1 MQALPADVK
10 VPVNRGKMSFEIWF
24 ISFIFSFQNEKER
37 NMNKKHQI
45 ITDQE
50 GKPLFALI
58 PYEEYLMLQKQMN
71 ETRTASTGGSLLSE
85 DGLRIS
91 LPHAPGE
98 HIDLVRLVDYC
109 VRTHQVSMGA
119 DDDLDEVR
127 KEYGESFP
135 VNMRTQALANFD
147 ARQLGSLD
155 PLIRA
160 KFLSKN
166 SPYRNTMQATTEVVN
181 ALVSTGIFVPT
192 KRKFD
197 FYRPVNALD
206 FNVEA
211 AKEFLAGKPAV
222 KDPIKPYF
230 WYKSPLDK
238 DGD

>member
-1 MQALPADVK
+1 
-10 VPVNRGKMSFEIWF
+10 
-24 ISFIFSFQNEKER
+24 
-37 NMNKKHQI
+37 MNKKHQI
-45 ITDQE
+45 ISDQN

-58 PYEEYLMLQKQMN
+58 PYEEYVMLQKNLN
-71 ETRTASTGGSLLSE
+71 ERPAAQAVSALLSE

-91 LPHAPGE
+91 LPNAPGE

-109 VRTHQVSMGA
+109 VRTHQECMGS
-119 DDDLDEVR
+119 DDDFDEVR

-135 VNMRTQALANFD
+135 VNMRAQALANFD
-147 ARQLGSLD
+147 ARQMGSLD

-181 ALVSTGIFVPT
+181 ALVSTGIFHPT

-206 FNVEA
+206 LNVEA
-211 AKEFLAGKPAV
+211 AKEFLAGKPPV
-222 KDPIKPYF
+222 LDPIKAFF

-238 DGD
+238 ESD

>member
-1 MQALPADVK
+1 
-10 VPVNRGKMSFEIWF
+10 
-24 ISFIFSFQNEKER
+24 
-37 NMNKKHQI
+37 MNKKHQI
-45 ITDQE
+45 ISDQE

-58 PYEEYLMLQKQMN
+58 PYEEYVMLQKNIN
-71 ETRTASTGGSLLSE
+71 ERRTAPTGSTLLSE

-109 VRTHQVSMGA
+109 VRTSQVSMGA

-135 VNMRTQALANFD
+135 VNMRAQALTNFD
-147 ARQLGSLD
+147 ARQMGSLD

-181 ALVSTGIFVPT
+181 ALVSTGIFNPT

-211 AKEFLAGKPAV
+211 AKEFLAGKPPV
-222 KDPIKPYF
+222 QDPIKPFF